1 MQAACSDRPGLPF
14 FITLGNLFVNHFSR
28 LSLLSLS
35 LTLAA
40 CSALN
45 SDKIDYK
52 SASKGTSLEVP
63 PDLTQL
69 SRETRYAVP
78 GAAVSASSFQIGQV
92 TQAVPT
98 ATTSLGDV
106 RIERAGNQRW
116 LVINRSADQLWEP
129 VRDFWQENGFLLA
142 MDQAN
147 LGIMETD
154 WAENRAKIP
163 QDFIRNTLG
172 KVLDS
177 LYSTGERDKFR
188 TRLER
193 NASGGTDVFISH
205 RGMVE
210 VYNNNDKETTA
221 WQPRAADP
229 ELEAEFL
236 RRLMVK
242 LGVSQEQSKALLAA
256 GASPS
261 SSRAT
266 AVNGQP
272 VVQIDDGFDRAW
284 RRVGLSLDRTGFT
297 VEDRDRAQGIY
308 FVRYVAP
315 SADKAE
321 PGFLGKLFGG
331 SKTDVAPLKYRIAVV
346 GQGTST
352 TVSVLD
358 ASGKP
363 DTSANAQRIVNVIA
377 EDLK

>member
-1 MQAACSDRPGLPF
+1 M
-14 FITLGNLFVNHFSR
+14 NHFSR

-35 LTLAA
+35 LALAA
-40 CSALN
+40 CTVLDG
-45 SDKIDYK
+45 DKINYK

-78 GAAVSASSFQIGQV
+78 GGAVSASSFQLGQV
-92 TQAVPT
+92 TQTVPT

-106 RIERAGNQRW
+106 HIERAGNQRW
-116 LVINRSADQLWEP
+116 LVINRPADKLWEP

-142 MDQAN
+142 IDQAN

-172 KVLDS
+172 KVIDS

-205 RGMVE
+205 RGMIE
-210 VYNNNDKETTA
+210 VYNSSAKDTTV
-221 WQPRAADP
+221 WQPRPADP

-266 AVNGQP
+266 AINGQP

-297 VEDRDRAQGIY
+297 VEDRDRAQGVY

-315 SADKAE
+315 TADKAE
-321 PGFLGKLFGG
+321 PGFLGKLFGA
-331 SKTDVAPLKYRIAVV
+331 SKADAAPLKYRIAVV
-346 GQGTST
+346 SQGAST

-358 ASGKP
+358 AAGKP

-377 EDLK
+377 DDLK

>member
-1 MQAACSDRPGLPF
+1 MNQL
-14 FITLGNLFVNHFSR
+14 SR

-35 LTLAA
+35 LALAS
-40 CSALN
+40 CSVLN
-45 SDKIDYK
+45 GDKVDYK

-69 SRETRYAVP
+69 SRETHYAVP
-78 GAAVSASSFQIGQV
+78 GAAVSASSFQVGQV
-92 TQAVPT
+92 SQAVPT
-98 ATTSLGDV
+98 ASTSLGDV

-116 LVINRSADQLWEP
+116 LVINRSPDQLWEP
-129 VRDFWQENGFLLA
+129 VRDFWQENGFLLT

-193 NASGGTDVFISH
+193 NAAGGTDIFISH
-205 RGMVE
+205 RGMIE
-210 VYNNNDKETTA
+210 VYNSNSKDTTV

-242 LGVSQEQSKALLAA
+242 LGVSQEQSKVLLAA
-256 GASPS
+256 GANPS

-266 AVNGQP
+266 AINGQP

-321 PGFLGKLFGG
+321 PGFLSKLFSG
-331 SKTDVAPLKYRIAVV
+331 SKADAAPLKYRIAVV
-346 GQGTST
+346 SHGPST

-358 ASGKP
+358 VNGKP

-377 EDLK
+377 ADLQ

>member
-1 MQAACSDRPGLPF
+1 M
-14 FITLGNLFVNHFSR
+14 NHFSR

-35 LTLAA
+35 LALAA
-40 CSALN
+40 CTVLDG
-45 SDKIDYK
+45 DKINYK

-78 GAAVSASSFQIGQV
+78 GGAVSASSFQLGQV
-92 TQAVPT
+92 TQTVPT

-106 RIERAGNQRW
+106 HIERAGNQRW
-116 LVINRSADQLWEP
+116 LVINRPADKLWEP

-142 MDQAN
+142 IDQAN

-172 KVLDS
+172 KVIDS

-205 RGMVE
+205 RGMIE
-210 VYNNNDKETTA
+210 VYNSSAKDTTV

-266 AVNGQP
+266 AINGQP

-297 VEDRDRAQGIY
+297 VEDRDRAQGVY

-315 SADKAE
+315 TADKAE
-321 PGFLGKLFGG
+321 PGFLGKLFGA
-331 SKTDVAPLKYRIAVV
+331 SKADAAPLKYRIAVV
-346 GQGTST
+346 SQGAST

-358 ASGKP
+358 AGGKA

-377 EDLK
+377 DDLK